1 MRKKYILAFTF
12 FSFIISG
19 LVAQQSHWDTLSF
32 YKMKEN
38 YDYSRNFNPVDFN
51 PEVLRTCV
59 LEMINYVR
67 DNNPNHR
74 SGKLNT
80 HPILDSAANIQADY
94 MASKEERS
102 TKNKGVY
109 KTTYR
114 RVKLYG
120 GTQFVDEVVSRTKA
134 SDPRE
139 HYSYIDLSS
148 SMLLP
153 ILNNRKNSVILLDK
167 RYSYIGIGY
176 EFDENSRNIYFSI
189 VLGNDRTLNPAADAL
204 KRKELSVPY
213 TKKRYGL
220 SSYDV
225 RNCRRCEEARN
236 IEAWRDGL
244 KIENDEIIFEFDNIR
259 NFRRVV
265 GRKKDALAVDI
276 VMKEQYKCG
285 NENILDNDKVNR
297 GYMIKPMYASKIQ
310 SKNQITDR
318 KSRKLRVSFGDLPR
332 EIEGDF
338 ELNLMIIKEKSV
350 CRSIQKM
357 FIEKSSLDHV
367 EKLRFVKDLSS
378 VETPIYV
385 PVAEQAKIELIVP
398 FQANKYSYKYEDI
411 EPFIKALREPKFDV
425 DSLVITAYTSL
436 EGSDKANEELQR
448 KRAESIVQAIDQQQ
462 KRRLTYITKTS
473 DSWELFKRDV
483 KNTKHAELASMSHEQ
498 AKKELKGR
506 TLKDLEPMLSKHRF
520 AKIVMNITY
529 DISGKNEQEFVV
541 NKFNNAVKAGD
552 LKMAMSIQKRIIKE
566 VEAGNY
572 NRKVVSDMNIP
583 EESKNI
589 PLLANYYYLQNFFLE
604 NINDAMCQ
612 GVDNILK
619 MDPKNIYAFYD
630 NLICKIRNVEFSN
643 ENEIREMQS
652 EVDKVYSTKINKT
665 KADALNLELQFK
677 ILEYADTTT
686 SQTME
691 QLLETTYTKVKD
703 IVSIENNTWMNAYKL
718 ATVFIEHGDY
728 PYAEQLMSP
737 FIYSK
742 EISQDFLFTYFSLYS
757 YREELYLSSTF
768 YELAKRCLESDKARF
783 CTLMNKFSF
792 QVRENLAVKKIF
804 CDNCQ

>member
-1 MRKKYILAFTF
+1 MRKKYILSFTF
-12 FSFIISG
+12 FSLIISG
-19 LVAQQSHWDTLSF
+19 LIAQQSHWDTLSF

-38 YDYSRNFNPVDFN
+38 YDYTRNFNPVDFK
-51 PEVLRTCV
+51 PEVLRACV

-67 DNNPNHR
+67 DINPNNR
-74 SGKLNT
+74 AGKLSI
-80 HPILDSAANIQADY
+80 HPILDSAATIQADY
-94 MASKEERS
+94 MAFREER
-102 TKNKGVY
+102 TTENKGVY
-109 KTTYR
+109 KNTYR
-114 RVKLYG
+114 RIRLYG

-139 HYSYIDLSS
+139 HYSYIDLCR

-167 RYSYIGIGY
+167 KHSYTGISY
-176 EFDENSRNIYFSI
+176 EFDENKRNIYFSI
-189 VLGNDRTLNPAADAL
+189 VLGNDRTLNPASDAS
-204 KRKELSVPY
+204 KRDELAVKY
-213 TKKRYGL
+213 TTKKYGL
-220 SSYDV
+220 TSFDA
-225 RNCRRCEEARN
+225 RKCRRCESVRN

-244 KIENDEIIFEFDNIR
+244 KIENGEIIFEFDNIR

-276 VMKEQYKCG
+276 VMREQYKCG
-285 NENILDNDKVNR
+285 GDNILDNDRVNR
-297 GYMIKPMYASKIQ
+297 GYMIKRMYASKIQ
-310 SKNQITDR
+310 KKNEITER
-318 KSRKLRVSFGDLPR
+318 KSRKLRVSFGELPE
-332 EIEGDF
+332 EIVGDF

-357 FIEKSSLDHV
+357 FIEKSSLDYV
-367 EKLRFVKDLSS
+367 EKLRFVKDQTSISS
-378 VETPIYV
+378 PTYV

-462 KRRLTYITKTS
+462 KRHLTYITKTS

-498 AKKELKGR
+498 AKQELKGR

-529 DISGKNEQEFVV
+529 DISGRNEQEFVI

-552 LKMAMSIQKRIIKE
+552 LKMAMSVQKRIINA
-566 VEAGNY
+566 VEAGDY
-572 NRKVVSDMNIP
+572 SRKIISDMEIP
-583 EESKNI
+583 VDIKNI
-589 PLLANYYYLQNFFLE
+589 PLLVNYYYLQNFFLE
-604 NINDAMCQ
+604 NVNDAMCQ
-612 GVDNILK
+612 GIDKIIE
-619 MDPKNIYAFYD
+619 MDSKNMYAFYD
-630 NLICKIRNVEFSN
+630 NLVCKISNVEFSN
-643 ENEIREMQS
+643 ESEIRDIQS
-652 EVDKVYSTKINKT
+652 EVDKIYSMKIDKT
-665 KADALNLELQFK
+665 KADALNLELQFR
-677 ILEYADTTT
+677 ILEYADTSS

-691 QLLETTYTKVKD
+691 QLLESTYVKVKE
-703 IVSIENNTWMNAYKL
+703 IVNVENNTWMNAYKL

-728 PYAEQLMSP
+728 PYAEQLMAP

-768 YELAKRCLESDKARF
+768 YKLAKRCLESDKARF

-804 CDNCQ
+804 CENCQ

>member
-1 MRKKYILAFTF
+1 MRKKYFFTFTF
-12 FSFIISG
+12 FSLIISG

-38 YDYSRNFNPVDFN
+38 YDYSRNFNPIDFN
-51 PEVLRTCV
+51 PEVLRACV

-67 DNNPNHR
+67 DINPEHR
-74 SGKLNT
+74 AGKLST
-80 HPILDSAANIQADY
+80 HPTLDSAASIQATY
-94 MASKEERS
+94 MASREER
-102 TKNKGVY
+102 TTENKGIH
-109 KTTYR
+109 KNTYR
-114 RVKLYG
+114 RIKLHG

-139 HYSYIDLSS
+139 HYSYIDLSK

-153 ILNNRKNSVILLDK
+153 ILNNRKNSIILLDK
-167 RYSYIGIGY
+167 KYSYAGISY

-189 VLGNDRTLNPAADAL
+189 VLGNDRTLNPAADVR

-213 TKKRYGL
+213 TTKKHGL
-220 SSYDV
+220 TSYDT
-225 RNCRRCEEARN
+225 RNCRRCEEVRN

-259 NFRRVV
+259 NFRRVI
-265 GRKKDALAVDI
+265 GRSKDALAVDI
-276 VMKEQYKCG
+276 VMKEQYKC
-285 NENILDNDKVNR
+285 NDENILNNDKVNR
-297 GYMIKPMYASKIQ
+297 GYMIKPMFAGKIQ
-310 SKNQITDR
+310 KKNQITDR
-318 KSRKLRVSFGDLPR
+318 KSRKLRVSFGELPR

-357 FIEKSSLDHV
+357 FIEKSNLEHA
-367 EKLRFVKDLSS
+367 EKLRFVKDISS
-378 VETPIYV
+378 IATPTYV
-385 PVAEQAKIELIVP
+385 PVEEQATIELIVP
-398 FQANKYSYKYEDI
+398 FQANKHSYRYEDI

-436 EGSDKANEELQR
+436 EGSNKANEELQR

-462 KRRLTYITKTS
+462 KRRITYKTKTS

-483 KNTKHAELASMSHEQ
+483 KNTKHAELASMSFEQ
-498 AKKELKGR
+498 AKQELKGKK
-506 TLKDLEPMLSKHRF
+506 LKDLEPMLSKHRF
-520 AKIVMNITY
+520 ARIVMNITY
-529 DISGKNEQEFVV
+529 DISGRNEQEFVI

-552 LKMAMSIQKRIIKE
+552 LKLAMSIQKYIIKS

-572 NRKVVSDMNIP
+572 NRKIISDMNIP
-583 EESKNI
+583 VENKNI
-589 PLLANYYYLQNFFLE
+589 ALLLNYYYLQNFFLE
-604 NINDAMCQ
+604 SVNDAMCQ
-612 GVDNILK
+612 GVDKVLE
-619 MDPKNIYAFYD
+619 MDSKNIYAFYD
-630 NLICKIRNVEFSN
+630 NLVCKISNLEFSN
-643 ENEIREMQS
+643 ENEIRDLQS
-652 EVDKVYSTKINKT
+652 EVDKIYSMKIDKT

-677 ILEYADTTT
+677 ILEYADTTS

-691 QLLETTYTKVKD
+691 QLLETTYAKVKD
-703 IVSIENNTWMNAYKL
+703 IVNIESNTWMNAYKL

-728 PYAEQLMSP
+728 QYAELLMAP
-737 FIYSK
+737 FIYSD

-768 YELAKRCLESDKARF
+768 AELAKRCLAADKARF
-783 CTLMNKFSF
+783 CTLMGKFSF
-792 QVRENLAVKKIF
+792 QVRENLAAKKIY